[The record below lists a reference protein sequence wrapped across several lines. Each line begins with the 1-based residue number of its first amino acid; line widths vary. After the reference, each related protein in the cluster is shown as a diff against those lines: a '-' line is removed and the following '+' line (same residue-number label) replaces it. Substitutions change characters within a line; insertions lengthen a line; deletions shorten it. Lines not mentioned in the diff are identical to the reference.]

1 MYYIFFG
8 KLWLDGTDPKNVSD
22 IMESLIG
29 KWKKY
34 EFICIIPIHNIKL
47 LELYWHNQIFV
58 FSPSTSEIVVV
69 PLVVL
74 P

>member
-8 KLWLDGTDPKNVSD
+8 KLWLDGTDPKNVSN

-34 EFICIIPIHNIKL
+34 EFICIILIYYIRL

-58 FSPSTSEIVVV
+58 FPPASSEIVVV
-69 PLVVL
+69 PLVVS